1 MFVDIEDFKN
11 AIAVE
16 NILTPY
22 KKGRLADD
30 KKTRLPKEP
39 ITPEVCMEILKS
51 TNYAR
56 NIKDMLE
63 CIAEII
69 DDVSAYEQI
78 SFKNIVLATFERREQ
93 PYEVVKIAEN
103 IAERL
108 RFEWD
113 LRHLVY
119 VADEKKRGWY
129 EKPQDGEYILSA
141 PNVKRARIFVDDV
154 MTSLDLQK
162 FDKMV
167 VYNYWAYKIEDCV
180 LPEVLEFPYPS
191 SMEFH
196 DDDFEH
202 VKQCRFNGMRKVKL
216 FNCKNIQ
223 MDLDVAQCDVFEVH
237 DCDLQGVNNIILK
250 DGVEACFN
258 KVQNLPAHLD
268 IAKCQKVQF
277 CLCDFAKF
285 DNVQF
290 RENADVTL
298 SSCYNFPQDFSSC
311 GKVKLENCSLNSKQ
325 PLRFRDNAEVV
336 LNNMYHVSIKGDF
349 SNCRSVT
356 SSFCDLSSLDNLCF
370 QDNAHVSFMHTAL
383 PEQVDVSRCSKVHV
397 YECDFRKVKR
407 WVFQNKKQM
416 DDWRIKFP
424 ENWKGEIVFA
434 DEQLFTDGQLT
445 KFNMMMAAKTKGGR

>member
-1 MFVDIEDFKN
+1 MFVDIENFKS
-11 AIAVE
+11 AIGVE
-16 NILTPY
+16 NLLMPY
-22 KKGRLADD
+22 AKGRLAPD
-30 KKTRLPKEP
+30 KKSRLPKEH
-39 ITPEVCMEILKS
+39 ITPDVCLEVLKS
-51 TNYAR
+51 TNNPV
-56 NIKDMLE
+56 NIKHMLE

-103 IAERL
+103 IAERFMFDGTL
-108 RFEWD
+108 RK
-113 LRHLVY
+113 LIY
-119 VADEKKRGWY
+119 IADEKKRGWY
-129 EKPQDGEYILSA
+129 KKPQDGEYILSA

-216 FNCKNIQ
+216 FNCKNLK

-250 DGVEACFN
+250 DGVEACFDE
-258 KVQNLPAHLD
+258 VQNLPAHLD

-277 CLCDFAKF
+277 CLCDFAEF
-285 DNVQF
+285 DNAQF

-311 GKVKLENCSLNSKQ
+311 RKVKLENCNLNSKQ

-336 LNNMYHVSIKGDF
+336 LNDMYRVSIKGDF

-356 SSFCDLSSLDNLCF
+356 SNFCDLSALDNLCF
-370 QDNAHVSFMHTAL
+370 QDDAQVGFSYTAL
-383 PEQVDVSRCSKVHV
+383 PEQVDVSRCSKVRV
-397 YECDFRKVKR
+397 YECDFKKVKR
-407 WVFQNKKQM
+407 LVFQNKKQM

-424 ENWKGEIVFA
+424 ENWKGEIVFT
-434 DEQLFTDGQLT
+434 DEQPQTDLNLLMTT
-445 KFNMMMAAKTKGGR
+445 KTQGGR